1 VVAFTAQEVQLEMPT
16 THLQVAEAAMQIE
29 AAHLLLHHSADEI
42 QRAAERDAPMELP
55 ARAKVRMACAYAV
68 RQCLEAVETLYLACG
83 GSGVM
88 EANPIQRASR
98 DLHAMNLHGFLNLH
112 TNLEM
117 YGRIVLGLPQNTPLI

>member
-1 VVAFTAQEVQLEMPT
+1 
-16 THLQVAEAAMQIE
+16 
-29 AAHLLLHHSADEI
+29 
-42 QRAAERDAPMELP
+42 
-55 ARAKVRMACAYAV
+55 
-68 RQCLEAVETLYLACG
+68 
-83 GSGVM
+83 M

>member
-1 VVAFTAQEVQLEMPT
+1 
-16 THLQVAEAAMQIE
+16 MQIE

-117 YGRIVLGLPQNTPLI
+117 YGRMVLGLPQNTPLI